1 MTRPIRNTGPCFPSG
16 LPHQRGVLS
25 HTEFYT
31 PIFCMLSVF
40 QAIPF
45 ELPRKPPTG
54 GTLLLALLEGTSI
67 TINIVP
73 NVKCAPETT
82 ARWMSHSRALRYSHT
97 TIRRHQEDTQC
108 KATSSLFPVKMIAK
122 LKWTL
127 SKARQNIEQLQN
139 PTMGVKSTTTE
150 PPP

>member
-16 LPHQRGVLS
+16 LPRQRGQRDVLS

-45 ELPRKPPTG
+45 RVTEKATHGEQVGLYSWHSRT
-54 GTLLLALLEGTSI
+54 GTSI

-73 NVKCAPETT
+73 KCEVCPRDHGKVVE
-82 ARWMSHSRALRYSHT
+82 SLRGLNTLNLVWGTLVLLNAQQIRSKLCSVLNS
-97 TIRRHQEDTQC
+97 TI
-108 KATSSLFPVKMIAK
+108 SLSFQHFRVHN
-122 LKWTL
+122 T
-127 SKARQNIEQLQN
+127 
-139 PTMGVKSTTTE
+139 
-150 PPP
+150 